1 LSSSKEVW
9 FVLYSNVSY
18 SIVIL
23 VSLLLLLF
31 HSERESQLRATQEQA
46 QKEIA
51 KAWAHVKELQT
62 KENQLKVWDEVVEFL
77 W

>member
-1 LSSSKEVW
+1 MSFTTSHAKALS
-9 FVLYSNVSY
+9 F
-18 SIVIL
+18 
-23 VSLLLLLF
+23 LLPYCFLLF
-31 HSERESQLRATQEQA
+31 HSERESQLKATQEQA

-62 KENQLKVWDEVVEFL
+62 RENQLKVYDEVDEFL